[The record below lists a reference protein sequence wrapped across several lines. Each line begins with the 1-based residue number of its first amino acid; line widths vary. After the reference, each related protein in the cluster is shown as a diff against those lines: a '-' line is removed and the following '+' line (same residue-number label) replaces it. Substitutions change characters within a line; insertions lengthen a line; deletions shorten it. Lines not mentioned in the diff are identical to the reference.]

1 LVLDRGIEMIRLWDL
16 KLIKISIVILQ
27 IGLIANSAGDFLLSS
42 DDAMTVCQLSH
53 SYDTCFQAMNR

>member
-1 LVLDRGIEMIRLWDL
+1 MIRLWDL

-27 IGLIANSAGDFLLSS
+27 IGLIVNYAGDFLLSS

-53 SYDTCFQAMNR
+53 SYDVCFDVLNR